1 MARIGKLRG
10 SLFIAIVLAAG
21 LTAALLATR
30 SGNAS
35 GAKTRQVVK
44 VVRNPALG
52 KRILVTR
59 NGMTLYALSVERR
72 GHFICTTSACLVLW
86 HPLVVAHGKT
96 PTGAKSLS
104 TVKRPDGRTQ
114 VAYKGGPLYTFAED
128 EKPGDMEGNG
138 FKDVGTWHIVTV
150 SGKAAATTPPP
161 SSGGYGG
168 GGY

>member
-1 MARIGKLRG
+1 MRNAKLIVPVVLVVAVAALIG
-10 SLFIAIVLAAG
+10 ALAARSMG
-21 LTAALLATR
+21 DSRKQAVVKTR
-30 SGNAS
+30 MV
-35 GAKTRQVVK
+35 GAKT
-44 VVRNPALG
+44 L
-52 KRILVTR
+52 LVNR
-59 NGMTLYALSVERR
+59 RGLTLYHLSVERK
-72 GHFICTTSACLVLW
+72 GHFICTTSACLAVW
-86 HPLVVAHGKT
+86 HPLVVAHGTT
-96 PTGAKSLS
+96 PTGSKSLS

-150 SGKAAATTPPP
+150 SGKAAPTAPPP

>member
-1 MARIGKLRG
+1 MRNAKLIVPVILAVAVAALIG
-10 SLFIAIVLAAG
+10 ALAARSMG
-21 LTAALLATR
+21 DSNKQAVVKTR
-30 SGNAS
+30 MV
-35 GAKTRQVVK
+35 GAKT
-44 VVRNPALG
+44 L
-52 KRILVTR
+52 LVNR
-59 NGMTLYALSVERR
+59 RGLTLYHLSVERK
-72 GHFICTTSACLVLW
+72 GHFICTTSACLAEW
-86 HPLVVAHGKT
+86 HPLVVADGKT

-150 SGKAAATTPPP
+150 SGKAAPTAPPP

>member
-1 MARIGKLRG
+1 MRNAKLIVPVIIVVAVAALIG
-10 SLFIAIVLAAG
+10 ALAARSMG
-21 LTAALLATR
+21 DSNKQAVVKTR
-30 SGNAS
+30 MV
-35 GAKTRQVVK
+35 GAKTLLVNR
-44 VVRNPALG
+44 RAL
-52 KRILVTR
+52 
-59 NGMTLYALSVERR
+59 TLYRLSVERK
-72 GHFICTTSACLVLW
+72 GHFICTSSACLVLW